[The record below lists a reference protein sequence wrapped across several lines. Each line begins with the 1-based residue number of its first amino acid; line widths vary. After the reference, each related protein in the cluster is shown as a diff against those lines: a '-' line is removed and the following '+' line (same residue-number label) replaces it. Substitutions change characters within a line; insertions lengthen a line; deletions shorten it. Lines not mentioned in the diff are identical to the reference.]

1 MQSDYKITGLGDFPP
16 TKIQAHYLEEM
27 RDLFVKMH
35 NEGIAVT
42 ASFVPKNPNLSTPLE
57 LEIVHNED

>member
-1 MQSDYKITGLGDFPP
+1 MQSDYKITGLGDLHL

-42 ASFVPKNPNLSTPLE
+42 ASFVPKNPSLSTPLE
-57 LEIVHNED
+57 LEIVHNDD

>member
-1 MQSDYKITGLGDFPP
+1 MRSDYKITGLGDYYP
-16 TKIQAHYLEEM
+16 TKIQAYYLGEM